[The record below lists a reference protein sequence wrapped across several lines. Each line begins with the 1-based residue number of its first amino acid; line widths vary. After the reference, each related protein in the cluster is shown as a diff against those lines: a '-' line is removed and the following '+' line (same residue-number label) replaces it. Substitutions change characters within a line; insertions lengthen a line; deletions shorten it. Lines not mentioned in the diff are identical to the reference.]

1 MAVPSGFCVIVF
13 ISRSCGVRVASVLQR
28 GRIAL
33 PFYSAIPRSS
43 PNSSRKTTLGMGGSE
58 GILGVRNQVSM
69 FSVNRGKCSV

>member
-13 ISRSCGVRVASVLQR
+13 ISRSCVVRVASVLQT

-33 PFYSAIPRSS
+33 LFYSAIPRSS
-43 PNSSRKTTLGMGGSE
+43 PNSSRKTTLGGGSE